1 MFKRKSGKRTPP
13 KERSADDVRF
23 DRRQQAYRAVSA
35 GRNVAKN
42 QARIDRLA
50 PPPAEAK

>member
-13 KERSADDVRF
+13 RKRSADDIRF

-50 PPPAEAK
+50 PRQVEAK